1 MALCA
6 EDVMQSKVRTVSP
19 DMTLPDLERVFLETH
34 INGFPVVEDGRLVGV
49 VSHSDI
55 VRKLATEQSYAEY
68 ESDYHSHIGGFEEFD
83 PVEPLEQ
90 VAARAGARLGN
101 TTVKDMMSRSPVT
114 VSATEPLRDI
124 ARLMI
129 ERHIRRLPVVR
140 DGRLIGV
147 VASLDLVRLLAEER
161 FVEA

>member
-1 MALCA
+1 MGLCA
-6 EDVMQSKVRTVSP
+6 KDVMQSKVPTVSP
-19 DMTLPDLERVFLETH
+19 DTTLPELERIFLETRV
-34 INGFPVVEDGRLVGV
+34 NGFPVVDRGRLVGV
-49 VSHSDI
+49 VSHSDV
-55 VRKLATEQSYAEY
+55 VRKLAAEQSYAEY

-90 VAARAGARLGN
+90 VAARAGARLGA

-114 VSATEPLRDI
+114 VPAEASVRDI
-124 ARLMI
+124 ARLML
-129 ERHIRRLPVVR
+129 ERRIRRLPVVR
-140 DGRLIGV
+140 DGRLLGV

>member
-19 DMTLPDLERVFLETH
+19 GMSLPDLERLFLETRV
-34 INGFPVVEDGRLVGV
+34 NGFPVVEKGRLVGV
-49 VSHSDI
+49 ISHSDI
-55 VRKLATEQSYAEY
+55 VRQLAAEQSYAEY
-68 ESDYHSHIGGFEEFD
+68 ESDYYSHIGGFEEFD
-83 PVEPLEQ
+83 PVEPLNQ
-90 VAARAGARLGN
+90 VAARAGARLRD
-101 TTVKDMMSRSPVT
+101 TTVGDMMSRSPVT
-114 VSATEPLRDI
+114 VSAEDPVRDI

-129 ERHIRRLPVVR
+129 ERRIRRLPVVR